1 MEDMMTRTFGVVST
15 LAFLLLTSCG
25 QSPAKPVSAT
35 ARFVEGTSAGYHS
48 TGKVSLFGD
57 SLIIPVEGSV
67 VSLSLPGLE
76 PEWKYDAPT
85 DKGWQCVYVGTA
97 SNNIVCVFQSM
108 AGDLTVHLDGKGRE
122 ISKNQNEKMGSLPK
136 TYSGKIYRVEGESV
150 FVGEKRFPVPLSLPM
165 IEINGGN
172 IYTVT
177 VEGEIQARNES
188 GDLLW
193 GAKLISR
200 TNNLKAFS
208 WGVFALCE
216 NETIAL
222 DQATGSV
229 LWSRPVRATCQPVE
243 LGGKMIIAYDKGL
256 MALDRKGDMVY
267 AVDLGCQPIFISAVL
282 DGVAAICT
290 GKLIVTDLKL
300 TKISEFVAPDG
311 ANQVEFF
318 PGGMVVSGY
327 SQRVFV
333 AE

>member
-1 MEDMMTRTFGVVST
+1 
-15 LAFLLLTSCG
+15 
-25 QSPAKPVSAT
+25 
-35 ARFVEGTSAGYHS
+35 
-48 TGKVSLFGD
+48 
-57 SLIIPVEGSV
+57 
-67 VSLSLPGLE
+67 
-76 PEWKYDAPT
+76 
-85 DKGWQCVYVGTA
+85 
-97 SNNIVCVFQSM
+97 
-108 AGDLTVHLDGKGRE
+108 
-122 ISKNQNEKMGSLPK
+122 
-136 TYSGKIYRVEGESV
+136 
-150 FVGEKRFPVPLSLPM
+150 M

-267 AVDLGCQPIFISAVL
+267 AVDLGCQPIFISAAL

>member
-1 MEDMMTRTFGVVST
+1 M
-15 LAFLLLTSCG
+15 
-25 QSPAKPVSAT
+25 
-35 ARFVEGTSAGYHS
+35 
-48 TGKVSLFGD
+48 
-57 SLIIPVEGSV
+57 
-67 VSLSLPGLE
+67 SLSLPGLE

-208 WGVFALCE
+208 WGMVALCE

-243 LGGKMIIAYDKGL
+243 LGGKLIIAYDKGL

-267 AVDLGCQPIFISAVL
+267 AVDLGCQPIFISAAP

-290 GKLIVTDLKL
+290 GKLIAMDLKL